1 MTRAVLFDSPAA
13 DTGATRVGDIATPTP
28 GAGQLTIDVRYAGL
42 NFKDVMARRG
52 DAAYVA
58 SWPYVPGVEVSGT
71 VRALGEGVAD
81 FAVGQRVVAYTGD
94 GGLAEVALA
103 SAVLTVAV
111 PDGLSLETAAAAPGA
126 LTTAVLLLDRFRA
139 GDHLLVHSAAG
150 AVGQAVATLARL
162 AGAGRLLAAVGSPS
176 RVGAAESAGYEWV
189 LVRGPGLAQAVLA
202 YTGGVGLDLVLD
214 PQGTTM
220 LDEDL
225 AMTAPTGRV
234 TLFGNAGGGALGPLP
249 ATGRLY
255 GGNVAVGGFSL
266 AALAATAPAVL
277 AAGLARAVAHLAAG
291 DLVPDLTVLDGLDA
305 VPAGQQ
311 ALAESRAP
319 GKQVAR
325 LG

>member
-1 MTRAVLFDSPAA
+1 
-13 DTGATRVGDIATPTP
+13 
-28 GAGQLTIDVRYAGL
+28 
-42 NFKDVMARRG
+42 MARRG
-52 DAAYVA
+52 DAAYVT

-71 VRALGEGVAD
+71 VRALGDGVVD
-81 FAVGQRVVAYTGD
+81 FAVGQKVVAYTGD
-94 GGLAEVALA
+94 GGLADVALA
-103 SAVLTVAV
+103 SAALTVAV
-111 PDGLSLETAAAAPGA
+111 PDGLSLEAAAAAPGA
-126 LTTAVLLLDRFRA
+126 LTTAVLLLDRFRT
-139 GDHLLVHSAAG
+139 GDHVLVHSAAG

-162 AGAGRLLAAVGSPS
+162 AGGGRLLAAVGSPS
-176 RVGAAESAGYEWV
+176 RAAAAESLGYDKAF
-189 LVRGPGLAQAVLA
+189 VRGPGLAEAVLA

-220 LDEDL
+220 LEEDL

-249 ATGRLY
+249 STGRLY

-277 AAGLARAVAHLAAG
+277 AAALARAVAHLAAG
-291 DLVPDLTVLDGLDA
+291 DLVLEVTVLDGLDA

-325 LG
+325 IG